1 MWLRLA
7 LEIPESSIRLW
18 YEGRVQQVIATDHT
32 GRKVQFPIGIL
43 RPFIT
48 HDGVSGVFEL
58 EVEQSGRL
66 ASIKR
71 SVTRHRGPQQANSLI

>member
-1 MWLRLA
+1 M
-7 LEIPESSIRLW
+7 RLW

-32 GRKVQFPIGIL
+32 GRNVQFPISIL

-58 EVEQSGRL
+58 EVDQDERL
-66 ASIKR
+66 VSIKR
-71 SVTRHRGPQQANSLI
+71 SVTRHGAPQQANGLI

>member
-1 MWLRLA
+1 MWLRLS
-7 LEIPESSIRLW
+7 LEIPESSMRLW

-32 GRKVQFPIGIL
+32 GRKVQFPISIL

-58 EVEQSGRL
+58 EVDQDGRL

-71 SVTRHRGPQQANSLI
+71 SVTRHQGPQQANGLI